1 MNRSPVRIR
10 PLAPKNLDMH
20 SCRDFFRFTLTETFY
35 DFSAFWT
42 NKLSDD
48 SFVPPLSKYRILSIL
63 IKHIKSR
70 LRLRRTIYSYNKNNQ
85 RKNEEETDNKK
96 EWNYAFSQNLKE
108 GTIENQNDFAKS
120 VYERIRNLRWRR
132 TRWLYRRFGQ

>member
-1 MNRSPVRIR
+1 MIFP
-10 PLAPKNLDMH
+10 H
-20 SCRDFFRFTLTETFY
+20 FEQ
-35 DFSAFWT
+35 

-96 EWNYAFSQNLKE
+96 E
-108 GTIENQNDFAKS
+108 
-120 VYERIRNLRWRR
+120 
-132 TRWLYRRFGQ
+132 